1 MPKRERESER
11 CRGAIPCTIALV
23 KERASERGC
32 SEVVRLWTSLPLGW
46 QALSL
51 YPPVPGSSILL
62 LGCVTY
68 DFARVQRDPFV
79 PVRGHQGMCISSGT
93 WSQTRAIARFDSGPP
108 GSIRPG
114 LDEPSPTAS
123 TTGPRL
129 SRLRCWSSTGSW
141 QYEQYGQYGVQRYTG
156 NPNCTAVPNYHLPY
170 LGAAHQDEVTFVL
183 GQPNFMEDGSCCGLW
198 GLTTPDCP
206 HLTRCEA
213 CYAPNRFGHEGYRAY
228 FNDKEYPDGT

>member
-1 MPKRERESER
+1 M
-11 CRGAIPCTIALV
+11 
-23 KERASERGC
+23 
-32 SEVVRLWTSLPLGW
+32 
-46 QALSL
+46 
-51 YPPVPGSSILL
+51 
-62 LGCVTY
+62 
-68 DFARVQRDPFV
+68 
-79 PVRGHQGMCISSGT
+79 
-93 WSQTRAIARFDSGPP
+93 
-108 GSIRPG
+108 
-114 LDEPSPTAS
+114 
-123 TTGPRL
+123 
-129 SRLRCWSSTGSW
+129 
-141 QYEQYGQYGVQRYTG
+141 QRYTG